1 MDCAPEN
8 TREPRTGASARAFR
22 VAVLDESYASA
33 ESFTLRGKVFAGSCG
48 KKLYGTVPC
57 TRPPGRFSFLDETPH
72 PCHSDAQA
80 CSHSCTKLPTL
91 VIPTPSPVL
100 IPGRNSPPSSF
111 RRPGLFSFLGETL
124 HPCHSDAK
132 PVLIPGRNSPPLSF
146 RRRKAEESAALHI
159 VAESILRCSQ
169 LKRQA
174 SPPARR
180 ARHPPPDLHA
190 SPFTT

>member
-146 RRRKAEESAALHI
+146 RRPGLFSFLGETLHPCHSDAERRRNLRPYTLLPNRFCDALN
-159 VAESILRCSQ
+159 
-169 LKRQA
+169 
-174 SPPARR
+174 
-180 ARHPPPDLHA
+180 
-190 SPFTT
+190 

>member
-48 KKLYGTVPC
+48 KKLYGTMPC
-57 TRPPGRFSFLDETPH
+57 TRPPGLFSFLDETPHPCHSDAKPVLIPGQNSPPLSFRHLGLLPFLGETPH

-80 CSHSCTKLPTL
+80 CSHSWAKLSTL
-91 VIPTPSPVL
+91 VIPTP
-100 IPGRNSPPSSF
+100 R
-111 RRPGLFSFLGETL
+111 
-124 HPCHSDAK
+124 

-159 VAESILRCSQ
+159 LAESILRYCQ
-169 LKRQA
+169 CRGTR
-174 SPPARR
+174 PR
-180 ARHPPPDLHA
+180 PPPDLHA
-190 SPFTT
+190 SPCTT